1 MTPALEQLKGR
12 YLALEPR
19 ERLLVTTGAAVLAV
33 VRYYLL
39 VWEPLAKARE
49 QATTQIAAEQALAA
63 ELAAATPLARQALG
77 RSSAGAAPISAQN
90 RSLLAVVDQTGKAA
104 GLGQGVRR
112 VQPEGDD
119 RVRIW
124 LEGVEFN
131 RTVRWLHQ
139 LETRH
144 GMVVDSADMG
154 AQSAPGQVEARLG
167 LARQ

>member
-1 MTPALEQLKGR
+1 MTPALESLKAR

-19 ERLLVTTGAAVLAV
+19 ERRLVSGGAAVLVALL
-33 VRYYLL
+33 YYLL
-39 VWEPLAKARE
+39 IWEPLAMGRE
-49 QATTQIAAEQALAA
+49 RVASQLEVERSLAA
-63 ELAAATPLARQALG
+63 ELAAAAPLARQATA
-77 RSSAGAAPISAQN
+77 SSGAPTTAAAQN
-90 RSLLAVVDQTGKAA
+90 RSLLAVVDQTGKSA

-119 RVRIW
+119 RVRVW

-139 LETRH
+139 LESRH
-144 GMVVDSADMG
+144 GMTVDSADVG
-154 AQSAPGQVEARLG
+154 SQTQPGQVEARLG